1 MFIRKP
7 VTYALLVAVLL
18 IAAVFGAYTANAQT
32 TNPPAVPA
40 QSPSE
45 SAQPFQ
51 PDQMMGAMAALLDQL
66 DGLLAATA
74 HPDHQKMA
82 PAMMKILE
90 GMAEL
95 NEPVTEQIHGQSG
108 AGHEAQLQRMTEGAA
123 RMQAMKERI
132 HGMMGHD
139 AAPAAPSA
147 ESQKASPKDPAASQ
161 MQMGQSMQMMGM
173 MMQMMGMMQ
182 SQMAGEMMGG
192 GMMDGKNPMDG
203 AMQMA
208 PMMGMMGQMMEKM
221 GKGMMGEGMMGK
233 EMMGAGGMGQMGAG
247 APLTGTV
254 TTESPAAA
262 ATAAPEQSVEGGG
275 VTVKVTPLT
284 LSAADAVALDFAVS
298 LDTHTVELNYDLAQL
313 ALLRDNLGNEYTPA
327 AWTPEQSG
335 GHHVGG
341 LLSFADR
348 ATILQ
353 SGVTELTLDVTGIAG
368 VPSRLFVW
376 SVEQ

>member
-7 VTYALLVAVLL
+7 VTYALLVVVLL

-32 TNPPAVPA
+32 TNPPTVPA
-40 QSPSE
+40 QSPTE
-45 SAQPFQ
+45 SAQTFQ
-51 PDQMMGAMAALLDQL
+51 PDQMMGAMAALLDQM

-108 AGHEAQLQRMTEGAA
+108 AGHETQLQRMTEGAA

-132 HGMMGHD
+132 HGMLGHD

-182 SQMAGEMMGG
+182 SQMAAEMMGG
-192 GMMDGKNPMDG
+192 QPM
-203 AMQMA
+203 Q
-208 PMMGMMGQMMEKM
+208 PMGMMGQMMKQM
-221 GKGMMGEGMMGK
+221 GQMQEMMGEGMMGK

-247 APLTGTV
+247 APMTGTA
-254 TTESPAAA
+254 TAASPAAA
-262 ATAAPEQSVEGGG
+262 PAGGAEQSVEGGG

-284 LSAADAVALDFAVS
+284 LTNEEAASLDFAVS

-313 ALLRDNLGNEYTPA
+313 VTLADNLGNTYTPA
-327 AWTPEQSG
+327 AWTPEKSD

-353 SGVTELTLDVTGIAG
+353 EGVTELTLTVADVAG
-368 VPSRLFVW
+368 VAERQFVW
-376 SVEQ
+376 SIEQ